1 MNEKDLTFKNIFIK
15 GAVIFN
21 PVLVQFAGLCPV
33 VAASATLKSAVIL
46 SAVMFV
52 DLTVV
57 CVIAS
62 ALLKKIPRWVR
73 MPIYLLLGL
82 AIICPLLYYIENA
95 TLTDLSLSMK
105 IYIPLIAVNSIT
117 AVHCEQFAVNNSV
130 KAAFYDAATVGLGA
144 AAVFIVCGAVREIL
158 GSGSI
163 AGIPVHIPVTFR
175 GAALPFGC
183 LILLGFLS
191 ALLRAFTR
199 KYYPES
205 FDISGRKLKE
215 SKPAAPEK
223 ASAPKPK
230 PQPQP
235 KSQPAKAE
243 EPAQVDII
251 KTEEI
256 ADISFDDYEEL
267 LRSIEEELNEVKGDD
282 GK

>member
-117 AVHCEQFAVNNSV
+117 AVHCEQFAVKNSV
-130 KAAFYDAATVGLGA
+130 KAAFYDAAAVSLGA
-144 AAVFIVCGAVREIL
+144 AAVFIVCGAVREIF

-223 ASAPKPK
+223 AAAPKPK

-243 EPAQVDII
+243 EPVQVDII

>member
-117 AVHCEQFAVNNSV
+117 AVHCEQFAV
-130 KAAFYDAATVGLGA
+130 TRGG
-144 AAVFIVCGAVREIL
+144 GH
-158 GSGSI
+158 
-163 AGIPVHIPVTFR
+163 GIGGQR
-175 GAALPFGC
+175 
-183 LILLGFLS
+183 
-191 ALLRAFTR
+191 LRIR
-199 KYYPES
+199 
-205 FDISGRKLKE
+205 
-215 SKPAAPEK
+215 
-223 ASAPKPK
+223 
-230 PQPQP
+230 
-235 KSQPAKAE
+235 
-243 EPAQVDII
+243 
-251 KTEEI
+251 
-256 ADISFDDYEEL
+256 
-267 LRSIEEELNEVKGDD
+267 
-282 GK
+282 

>member
-117 AVHCEQFAVNNSV
+117 AVHCEQFAVKNSV
-130 KAAFYDAATVGLGA
+130 KTAFYDAATVGLGA

-205 FDISGRKLKE
+205 FDSSGRKLKE

-223 ASAPKPK
+223 AAAPKPK

-243 EPAQVDII
+243 EPVQVDII

>member
-82 AIICPLLYYIENA
+82 AIICPLLYYIKNA

-117 AVHCEQFAVNNSV
+117 AVHCEQFAVKNSV

-223 ASAPKPK
+223 AAAPKPK

-243 EPAQVDII
+243 EPVQVDII

>member
-117 AVHCEQFAVNNSV
+117 AVHCEQFAVKNSV
-130 KAAFYDAATVGLGA
+130 KAAFYDAAAVGLGA
-144 AAVFIVCGAVREIL
+144 AAVFIVCGAVREIF

-223 ASAPKPK
+223 AAAPQ
-230 PQPQP
+230 PQPPPQP

-243 EPAQVDII
+243 EPVQVDII